1 MKGKKAHAK
10 PGVVLLKD
18 LVPRKAIKGG
28 TGKLV
33 FGQQSEPRLDADRPP
48 RHDATTRPGKSK
60 AAE

>member
-18 LVPRKAIKGG
+18 LVPCKAIKGG

-33 FGQQSEPRLDADRPP
+33 FGQQTEARTGADRPP
-48 RHDATTRPGKSK
+48 ENHGAKRPGKPN
-60 AAE
+60 AGE